1 MSFRCSFSR
10 RFSLQGVKRAL
21 EIAIGTK
28 TGSTSTDAL
37 AAAVRFKSFRASDL
51 EIKVTE
57 LSAAPEA
64 ESRAA
69 MLVGLGMMMGMMGKL
84 SENVDHLRQQLAA
97 SSRASSPA
105 AAAGAPGLDVELD
118 ITELVKT
125 LRESLLS
132 KKAVANPLIVSSTAA
147 KFVSALV
154 SLAPD
159 VAEQLMF
166 SSPTGTV
173 IGGRSNKTIVDRRSL
188 GGQLQSDRKD
198 GLSLAARKTVSVIA
212 SLPLFSPTDAV
223 FLQTFNQV

>member
-1 MSFRCSFSR
+1 
-10 RFSLQGVKRAL
+10 VKRAL

-69 MLVGLGMMMGMMGKL
+69 MLVDLGMMMGMIGKL
-84 SENVDHLRQQLAA
+84 SEYVDHLRQQLAV
-97 SSRASSPA
+97 SSRTSSPA
-105 AAAGAPGLDVELD
+105 AAAGAPGVDVELD
-118 ITELVKT
+118 IKELAKT

-132 KKAVANPLIVSSTAA
+132 MKAVANPLIVSSTAA

-154 SLAPD
+154 FLAPG
-159 VAEQLMF
+159 VAQQLMF
-166 SSPTGTV
+166 SSPTV
-173 IGGRSNKTIVDRRSL
+173 IGGRSNKTIVDPRSL
-188 GGQLQSDRKD
+188 GGQLRSDHND
-198 GLSLAARKTVSVIA
+198 GLSLAARKTMSVIA

-223 FLQTFNQV
+223 FLQTFYQV

>member
-1 MSFRCSFSR
+1 M
-10 RFSLQGVKRAL
+10 KRAL

-57 LSAAPEA
+57 LSAAPEV

-69 MLVGLGMMMGMMGKL
+69 MLVGLGMTM

>member
-1 MSFRCSFSR
+1 
-10 RFSLQGVKRAL
+10 
-21 EIAIGTK
+21 
-28 TGSTSTDAL
+28 
-37 AAAVRFKSFRASDL
+37 
-51 EIKVTE
+51 
-57 LSAAPEA
+57 
-64 ESRAA
+64 

-84 SENVDHLRQQLAA
+84 PENVDHLRQQLAA

-105 AAAGAPGLDVELD
+105 AAACAPGLDVELD

-132 KKAVANPLIVSSTAA
+132 KKAVANPLIVSSTAT

-173 IGGRSNKTIVDRRSL
+173 IGGRSNKTIVDCRSL
-188 GGQLQSDRKD
+188 GGQLRSDRKD
-198 GLSLAARKTVSVIA
+198 GLSLAARKAVSVIA
-212 SLPLFSPTDAV
+212 SLALFSPTDAV